1 MSIESVMPSKHLNL
15 LPPSLA
21 FSLSQHLGLFQR
33 VRSSHQ
39 VTKLLELQLQSFQW
53 IHRVDFL

>member
-1 MSIESVMPSKHLNL
+1 MSIELVMPSKYLNL

-39 VTKLLELQLQSFQW
+39 VAKLLELQLQSFQW